1 MGLFEILMLL
11 CFGFAWPFSVYKSYK
26 SKSTEGKSI
35 VFINI
40 VLLGYIA
47 GIINKLEHPLNIVIW
62 FYVLN
67 LVLVSADCMLYWRNR
82 HLEKYAVS
90 VDGYAQTAR

>member
-1 MGLFEILMLL
+1 MSLFEILMLL
-11 CFGFAWPFSVYKSYK
+11 CFGFAWPFSVYRSYK
-26 SKSTEGKSI
+26 SRSTKGKSL

-47 GIINKLEHPLNIVIW
+47 GIINKLQHPIDIVIW

-67 LVLVSADCMLYWRNR
+67 LILVGADCILYWRNR
-82 HLEKYAVS
+82 HLEKSVVS
-90 VDGYAQTAR
+90 AKD